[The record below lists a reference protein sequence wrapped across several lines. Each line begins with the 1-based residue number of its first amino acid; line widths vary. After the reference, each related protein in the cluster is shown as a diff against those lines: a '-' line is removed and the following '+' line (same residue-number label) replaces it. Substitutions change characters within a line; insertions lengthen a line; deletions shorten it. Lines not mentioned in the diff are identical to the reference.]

1 MRAAGDPDIYP
12 NLGKF
17 KISYA
22 LYPHSG
28 DWRNGVWMEGDDFNV
43 PIHAAEPPS
52 RALVSEHATRPE
64 EDSFISIDASGVFLT
79 GIKKAEDS
87 RELVVRL
94 VEVEGSEK
102 ALTLSMPK
110 TIEAV
115 RRLNLIELPLDN
127 ASKVTVS
134 GHSLSLLIKP
144 HEIVTLGIELE

>member
-17 KISYA
+17 RISYA

-43 PIHAAEPPS
+43 PVYAAEPPS
-52 RALVSEHATRPE
+52 LALVSEHSTRPE
-64 EDSFISIDASGVFLT
+64 EDSFISLDASGVFLT

-87 RELVVRL
+87 EELVVRL

-102 ALTLSMPK
+102 IVTLSLPHQ
-110 TIEAV
+110 IEAA

-127 ASKVTVS
+127 GSKPTVN
-134 GHSLSLLIKP
+134 GHSLSVIIKP
-144 HEIVTLGIELE
+144 HEILSLI